1 MKNKLIKAIPF
12 AAAFAM
18 LALPVAAFAVT
29 SETLVPAKLAG
40 TNNIVVIIRS
50 IIRFILLVAFVLAF
64 IMLLIGGIRWIT
76 AGGDEKGVAAARNM
90 ITAALIGLVIV
101 LIAYAL
107 IRLVEIF
114 FGVNIITGEVCIPTV
129 TDPCAST

>member
-1 MKNKLIKAIPF
+1 MKEKLKKVIPF
-12 AAAFAM
+12 AIPIAM
-18 LALPVAAFAVT
+18 LALPAIALAQGD
-29 SETLVPAKLAG
+29 LVPGKLAN
-40 TNNIVVIIRS
+40 TNNIVFVIRS

-107 IRLVEIF
+107 IRLVELF
-114 FGVNIITGEVCIPTV
+114 FNVNIITGTVCIPTV
-129 TDPCAST
+129 NNPCD

>member
-1 MKNKLIKAIPF
+1 MLSKVKRVVVPLIIPV
-12 AAAFAM
+12 AA
-18 LALPVAAFAVT
+18 LALPAIALAQGD
-29 SETLVPAKLAG
+29 LVPAKLTG
-40 TNNIVVIIRS
+40 NIVLVIRS

-114 FGVNIITGEVCIPTV
+114 FGFDIITGPVCIPTINN
-129 TDPCAST
+129 PCE

>member
-1 MKNKLIKAIPF
+1 MIEKFKKVIPF
-12 AAAFAM
+12 AIPITM
-18 LALPVAAFAVT
+18 LALPAIA
-29 SETLVPAKLAG
+29 LAQG
-40 TNNIVVIIRS
+40 GELIPNRLAQTNNIVLVIRS

-76 AGGDEKGVAAARNM
+76 AGGDEKGVASARNM

-107 IRLVEIF
+107 IRLVELF
-114 FGVNIITGEVCIPTV
+114 FGVNIITGAVCIPTV
-129 TDPCAST
+129 ANPCE

>member
-1 MKNKLIKAIPF
+1 MLTKIKRIVVPLIIP
-12 AAAFAM
+12 AAA
-18 LALPVAAFAVT
+18 LALPAIALAQGG
-29 SETLVPAKLAG
+29 ELVPNKLAA
-40 TNNIVVIIRS
+40 TNNVVAVVRA

-76 AGGDEKGVAAARNM
+76 AGGDEKSVAAARNM

-107 IRLVEIF
+107 IRLVELF
-114 FGVNIITGEVCIPTV
+114 FGVNVITGNVCVPTINN
-129 TDPCAST
+129 PC